1 MKKSRIMQKDK
12 LSLVQD
18 FDSVRPGRSLL
29 LFLCICFMFASA
41 CSAIDGMESPSGSS
55 SASGLPLGPEE
66 IVRRTQVQTLQRM
79 MQEED
84 PRVLLENSG
93 AESSEVLL
101 GAGVVVVDG
110 HSYSVETNRMKWDI
124 SVEFDLDY
132 SISDVDSALT
142 FVMVDND
149 VTWCGDILSGYDF
162 VRDYMDMNSKSFET
176 HEEYNESIADYVNCN
191 DG

>member
-1 MKKSRIMQKDK
+1 MSFYSVRSSRI
-12 LSLVQD
+12 
-18 FDSVRPGRSLL
+18 R
-29 LFLCICFMFASA
+29 LFLICICFMFASA
-41 CSAIDGMESPSGSS
+41 CSASDDMESPSVSS

-93 AESSEVLL
+93 TESSEVLL

-124 SVEFDLDY
+124 STEFDLGY
-132 SISDVDSALT
+132 SISGVDSALT
-142 FVMVDND
+142 FAMVNND

-162 VRDYMDMNSKSFET
+162 VRDYVDMNSKSFET
-176 HEEYNESIADYVNCN
+176 HEEHNESIADYVNCN